1 MSVPET
7 TNYLIAG
14 YTVFF
19 LVITFYILSLTA
31 RWSKLKQTEQTLEE
45 LDRDNISN

>member
-31 RWSKLKQTEQTLEE
+31 RWSKLKQNQHTLEE
-45 LDRDNISN
+45 IDQDNNSN